1 MKKLFQAVDIKKWA
15 KKITASAV
23 IVSMFMIDAAR
34 AMEDD
39 HDPHFSKALQRTPSQ
54 KPRATDLE
62 IIDSDSSKQSS
73 SSEDSGSSPE
83 KLTPEGNQNLP
94 IISFPGFS
102 LSHSQDVASTI
113 SPSIALLT
121 SSLQPLEIVPQPDF
135 GTTPITAGSLQ
146 DRVPSPQAFSGP
158 RETSSSSQDANSPS
172 KSRLN
177 VEDPLLDSDSS
188 SFSSS
193 DSSSDE
199 PFPFA
204 DPSHL
209 ESEKLPSS
217 GGFPNILALFTGKK
231 LTNAQRF
238 TSTQPRGYEGSGD
251 QPTTLLPGRWRS
263 TPTTVIS
270 GTPLLRAS
278 HSSIQSPVSIFP
290 GSQELSVN
298 GDVEIVVDD
307 GSANLG
313 STGPALP
320 QLDENPAS
328 RLASLWERPIWPERS
343 QYILAPGALERASQ
357 FLIRF
362 RAAHHSS
369 NDDSDRSTSFESDS
383 PPQGSPTFLRHG
395 PFPDLDHE
403 GEEDV
408 GAQLLPT
415 AQPLLPAAQSY
426 GALRTY
432 LNFAEMPSSSQALSS
447 FPRHDQGL
455 DSTAAAVSPSQ
466 PLSPQAAWLELLD
479 GLKDLPATTKTQLT
493 DFTHQI
499 LNGKSTWAQ
508 RIGKWLIGPLI
519 GVGFAWAMGPVYDG
533 GLMYLANISEG
544 FSSKFLRTNASNY
557 LVLYINY
564 SAGPDGISR
573 NAHLWKKGIAY
584 LSQEKKEVG
593 RMCIAGAI
601 AAVTA
606 LIPVAYLILA
616 ENIPREEQQLPNW
629 DNGFGIIVAA
639 FGPVLYIDAF
649 AKELE
654 IARKTITNLED
665 WFRQARELFFP
676 SSLPY
681 QMKPFDAIQ
690 REKFDHDLIKLKHFL
705 AGASNTVIEAIY
717 KDVQDVIAGA
727 RSEVDLKAQ
736 QAFAAVSYLLSLGD
750 EIQEVAKKNAKKSIA
765 EIAFDGLKYTC
776 LILGAPS
783 VGLLLQLVG
792 STVASLFTS
801 NVVADSIGEGFALVA
816 FLPFNYVL
824 VQSMDNFKNLLM
836 SKDPQGYESHPAVR
850 LPVKVFIGIQ
860 SFIYLFQTSVAVLQ
874 SYQKWFGDQWWPFA
888 AGIPFFIP
896 KLMGLATSFNETFNE
911 QVTTAAING
920 SHRIGGKCRGDSLC
934 PPCQKDWL
942 VRLVESS
949 RNDLEH
955 WDPKLIHDLSKG
967 VEIFKNEEANSSF
980 DEI

>member
-1 MKKLFQAVDIKKWA
+1 MKERLQAVDIKKWA
-15 KKITASAV
+15 KKITASTV
-23 IVSMFMIDAAR
+23 IASLLMIDAAK
-34 AMEDD
+34 AMEEER
-39 HDPHFSKALQRTPSQ
+39 DPYLSKVVHRIPSP
-54 KPRATDLE
+54 KPRTTDLE
-62 IIDSDSSKQSS
+62 IINSDSSKQSS

-83 KLTPEGNQNLP
+83 KLTPEGNQSLP
-94 IISFPGFS
+94 IIPFPGFS

-113 SPSIALLT
+113 SPSTAFPT

-135 GTTPITAGSLQ
+135 GTTPVTGSLQ
-146 DRVPSPQAFSGP
+146 DRVPSPQVFSGS
-158 RETSSSSQDANSPS
+158 RETSSSSHDANSQG

-177 VEDPLLDSDSS
+177 EEDPLLDSDSS

-204 DPSHL
+204 DPSHP
-209 ESEKLPSS
+209 ERERLPSS
-217 GGFPNILALFTGKK
+217 SGFPNILALFTGKK

-238 TSTQPRGYEGSGD
+238 TSTQPHGYEGSDD

-278 HSSIQSPVSIFP
+278 HSSIQSQVSIFP

-298 GDVEIVVDD
+298 GDVEIVVGD

-320 QLDENPAS
+320 QLDENPAPRS
-328 RLASLWERPIWPERS
+328 ASLWGRPIWPERS
-343 QYILAPGALERASQ
+343 QYTLAPGALERASQ

-383 PPQGSPTFLRHG
+383 PPHGSPTFLRHG
-395 PFPDLDHE
+395 PFPDLDNE

-408 GAQLLPT
+408 GAHLLQT
-415 AQPLLPAAQSY
+415 GQPH

-432 LNFAEMPSSSQALSS
+432 LSFDEVPPPSQAFSS

-455 DSTAAAVSPSQ
+455 DSTAAALSHSQ
-466 PLSPQAAWLELLD
+466 PLSPQCTWLELLD

-519 GVGFAWAMGPVYDG
+519 GAGFAYGMAPVYNG
-533 GLMYLANISEG
+533 GIAYLANLNEA
-544 FSSKFLRTNASNY
+544 FDEFLRGNATTY
-557 LVLYINY
+557 LVLYIMY

-573 NAHLWKKGIAY
+573 NAHLWKKGITY

-616 ENIPREEQQLPNW
+616 ENIGREGLQLPNW
-629 DNGFGIIVAA
+629 DNEFGVAVIVR
-639 FGPVLYIDAF
+639 GIPLCLDAF
-649 AKELE
+649 ANDFS
-654 IARKTITNLED
+654 IAWKAIPKLED
-665 WFRQARELFFP
+665 WCKQFRQVFFP
-676 SSLPY
+676 SSLPFH
-681 QMKPFDAIQ
+681 MRSNEEKQ
-690 REKFDHDLIKLKHFL
+690 REKFDHNLTKLKHFL
-705 AGASNTVIEAIY
+705 VGASGAVIEAIY

-750 EIQEVAKKNAKKSIA
+750 EVQEVAKKNAKKSIA
-765 EIAFDGLKYTC
+765 EVAFDALKYTC
-776 LILGAPS
+776 LILGAPT

-801 NVVADSIGEGFALVA
+801 TVVADSIGEGFALIA

-824 VQSMDNFKNLLM
+824 AQSMDNFKNLVI

-850 LPVKVFIGIQ
+850 LPVKVFIGLQ
-860 SFIYLFQTSVAVLQ
+860 SLLYLFQISVAVLQ
-874 SYQKWFGDQWWPFA
+874 SYQKWFGEEWWPFA

-896 KLMGLATSFNETFNE
+896 KLTGLSYNFNGTFNE
-911 QVTTAAING
+911 QITTSTING
-920 SHRIGGKCRGDSLC
+920 FHRIGDKCRGGSLC
-934 PPCQKDWL
+934 PSCQKDWL
-942 VRLVESS
+942 IRFVESS

-955 WDPKLIHDLSKG
+955 WSPELIHNLTKG
-967 VEIFKNEEANSSF
+967 VEIFKDEEANSSF

>member
-1 MKKLFQAVDIKKWA
+1 M
-15 KKITASAV
+15 ASTV
-23 IVSMFMIDAAR
+23 IASLLMIDAAR

-39 HDPHFSKALQRTPSQ
+39 HDTHFSKVLQRIPSP
-54 KPRATDLE
+54 KPRTTDLE

-83 KLTPEGNQNLP
+83 KLTPEGNQSLP
-94 IISFPGFS
+94 IIPFPGFS
-102 LSHSQDVASTI
+102 LSHSQDVAFTI
-113 SPSIALLT
+113 SPSTALPT
-121 SSLQPLEIVPQPDF
+121 SSLQPLEIAPQSDF
-135 GTTPITAGSLQ
+135 GTTPVTGSLQ
-146 DRVPSPQAFSGP
+146 DRMPSPQVFSGP

-204 DPSHL
+204 DPSHP
-209 ESEKLPSS
+209 ESETLPSS

-238 TSTQPRGYEGSGD
+238 TSTQPRGYEGSDD

-278 HSSIQSPVSIFP
+278 HSSIQSQVSIFP

-298 GDVEIVVDD
+298 GDVEIVVGD

-313 STGPALP
+313 STGPALS
-320 QLDENPAS
+320 QLDENPAPQG
-328 RLASLWERPIWPERS
+328 ASFFGRPLWPERS
-343 QYILAPGALERASQ
+343 QYTLAPGALDRASQ

-362 RAAHHSS
+362 RAAHYIGS
-369 NDDSDRSTSFESDS
+369 DEDEDRSTSFESDS

-395 PFPDLDHE
+395 PFPDLDNE

-408 GAQLLPT
+408 GAH
-415 AQPLLPAAQSY
+415 LLPAAQPH

-432 LNFAEMPSSSQALSS
+432 LSFGEVPPPSQALSS
-447 FPRHDQGL
+447 FPQHDQGL
-455 DSTAAAVSPSQ
+455 GSTAAALSHSQ
-466 PLSPQAAWLELLD
+466 PLSPQGAWLELLD
-479 GLKDLPATTKTQLT
+479 SLKDLPAKVKAQLT

-519 GVGFAWAMGPVYDG
+519 GAGFAWAMGAVYDG
-533 GLMYLANISEG
+533 GLTYLANISEG
-544 FSSKFLRTNASNY
+544 FSSKFLRTNAGNY
-557 LVLYINY
+557 LVLYISY
-564 SAGPDGISR
+564 SAFPDGISR

-593 RMCIAGAI
+593 RMCIASAI

-606 LIPVAYLILA
+606 LIPVAYLIIA
-616 ENIPREEQQLPNW
+616 ENIPRERFQLPNW
-629 DNGFGIIVAA
+629 DNQFGLWVAA
-639 FGPVLYIDAF
+639 YGPLLYLDAF
-649 AKELE
+649 ANDYYNAWNSIPK
-654 IARKTITNLED
+654 LED
-665 WFRQARELFFP
+665 WCRQFRQVFFSSP
-676 SSLPY
+676 SSPSLPS
-681 QMKPFDAIQ
+681 QLKSFEEMQ
-690 REKFDHDLIKLKHFL
+690 REKFDHNFIKLKHFL
-705 AGASNTVIEAIY
+705 VGASNTVIEAIY

-736 QAFAAVSYLLSLGD
+736 QTFAAVSYMLSLGD
-750 EIQEVAKKNAKKSIA
+750 EVQEVAKKNSKKSIV
-765 EIAFDGLKYTC
+765 EISFDALKYTC
-776 LILGAPS
+776 LILGAPT

-801 NVVADSIGEGFALVA
+801 TVVADSIGEGFALIA

-824 VQSMDNFKNLLM
+824 AQSMDNFKKP
-836 SKDPQGYESHPAVR
+836 SDEQRPSR
-850 LPVKVFIGIQ
+850 L
-860 SFIYLFQTSVAVLQ
+860 
-874 SYQKWFGDQWWPFA
+874 
-888 AGIPFFIP
+888 
-896 KLMGLATSFNETFNE
+896 
-911 QVTTAAING
+911 
-920 SHRIGGKCRGDSLC
+920 
-934 PPCQKDWL
+934 
-942 VRLVESS
+942 
-949 RNDLEH
+949 
-955 WDPKLIHDLSKG
+955 
-967 VEIFKNEEANSSF
+967 
-980 DEI
+980 

>member
-15 KKITASAV
+15 KKITASTIIA
-23 IVSMFMIDAAR
+23 SLLMIDAAK

-39 HDPHFSKALQRTPSQ
+39 HDPHFSKVLQRTPSP
-54 KPRATDLE
+54 KPRTTDLE

-83 KLTPEGNQNLP
+83 KLTPEGNQSLP
-94 IISFPGFS
+94 IIPFPGFS
-102 LSHSQDVASTI
+102 LSHSQDIASTI

-135 GTTPITAGSLQ
+135 GTTPVTGSLQ
-146 DRVPSPQAFSGP
+146 DRVPSPQVFFGP
-158 RETSSSSQDANSPS
+158 RETSSSSQDVNSHGN
-172 KSRLN
+172 SRLSE
-177 VEDPLLDSDSS
+177 EDPLLDYDSN

-204 DPSHL
+204 DPSHP

-217 GGFPNILALFTGKK
+217 GGFRDAFGRFIG
-231 LTNAQRF
+231 RF
-238 TSTQPRGYEGSGD
+238 TSIQPRGYTGSSHQDALIPERCKSTSNIIPRGD
-251 QPTTLLPGRWRS
+251 EPAF
-263 TPTTVIS
+263 
-270 GTPLLRAS
+270 LLRQNNA
-278 HSSIQSPVSIFP
+278 SIQSQDPLLS
-290 GSQELSVN
+290 GQELSVN
-298 GDVEIVVDD
+298 GDVEIVVDN
-307 GSANLG
+307 GSVNPG

-320 QLDENPAS
+320 QLDENPAPRS
-328 RLASLWERPIWPERS
+328 TSFFGRPLWPERS
-343 QYILAPGALERASQ
+343 QYTLAPGALDRASQ

-383 PPQGSPTFLRHG
+383 PPHGSPTFLRHG
-395 PFPDLDHE
+395 PFPDLDNE

-432 LNFAEMPSSSQALSS
+432 LNFAEMPSSSQTLSS
-447 FPRHDQGL
+447 FPRHNQGL
-455 DSTAAAVSPSQ
+455 DSTAAALSPSQ
-466 PLSPQAAWLELLD
+466 PLSPQATWLELLD

-499 LNGKSTWAQ
+499 LNGKSTWSQ

-584 LSQEKKEVG
+584 LSKEKKEVG

-681 QMKPFDAIQ
+681 QMKPFDTIQ
-690 REKFDHDLIKLKHFL
+690 REKFDRDLIKLKHFL
-705 AGASNTVIEAIY
+705 VGASGAVIEAIY

-727 RSEVDLKAQ
+727 RSELDLKTQ
-736 QAFAAVSYLLSLGD
+736 QAFAMLSYMLSLGD
-750 EIQEVAKKNAKKSIA
+750 EVQEVAKKNSKKSIA

-776 LILGAPS
+776 LILGAPT

-801 NVVADSIGEGFALVA
+801 TVVADSIGEGFALVA

-824 VQSMDNFKNLLM
+824 FQSMDNFKNLLM
-836 SKDPQGYESHPAVR
+836 SKDPQGYESHPGAR

-860 SFIYLFQTSVAVLQ
+860 SFVYLFQTSIAVLQ

-911 QVTTAAING
+911 LVTTAAING
-920 SHRIGGKCRGDSLC
+920 YHKIGGKCRGNSLC
-934 PPCQKDWL
+934 TPCQKDWL
-942 VRLVESS
+942 IRLVESS